1 MERRKFERITIGFH
15 AEISHKGE
23 TYSGIVENLSESG
36 MCVISYP
43 AELNLEAL
51 EGEIIELKLTT
62 FSDETLTMKCK
73 ISWTAKVRPH
83 KLTVMI
89 GLEIIDPPW
98 ESSSYIL

>member
-1 MERRKFERITIGFH
+1 MERRHFERIIIGFH

-23 TYSGIVENLSESG
+23 TYSGVVENLSKSG

-43 AELNLEAL
+43 AALNLKAL
-51 EGEIIELKLTT
+51 EGESLELKLST

-73 ISWTAKVRPH
+73 VSWSAKVRPH
-83 KLTVMI
+83 KLTSRI

-98 ESSSYIL
+98 EKSSFIL